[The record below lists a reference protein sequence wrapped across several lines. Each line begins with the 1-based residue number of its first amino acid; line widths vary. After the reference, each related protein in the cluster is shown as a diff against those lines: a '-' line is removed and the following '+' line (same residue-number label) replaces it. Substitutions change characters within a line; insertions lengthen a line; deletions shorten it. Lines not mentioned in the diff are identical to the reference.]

1 MNKKITKK
9 NNEPWWQE
17 TIETPETEY
26 VEENFYIEETS
37 IKNKELIRMDMNIV
51 QFPIFS
57 KNTQRKVNQV
67 VKYYFNK
74 NRDTYITV
82 TPSAGNYIPGET
94 EEKVFIALMQLMKE
108 KGMPRKFVI
117 SGVELRDKLNISTI
131 RYGNIVKNAL
141 LRLSETNYNFKNTM
155 YSSEYNGVINKEI
168 STPILT
174 LEIITLSLKKNQQ
187 YREIYEDKRIK
198 EVYEITITDHFYQ
211 NIIQKGYMV
220 YNSGIL
226 LNISTSTARTI
237 YMLIEKMRFENI
249 YLKIDTIFLIKRI
262 PLKYDKKHLNTTI
275 KTLEKAFIELR
286 GKELIEDFKIIKDST
301 WDKSEIEI
309 FFHEK
314 SKEEKQQRFFED
326 RNDFRKILTE
336 TTISDTEH
344 EIIDSLE
351 IIEKDSL
358 TEAKSE
364 SQEKNNVI
372 VTEEMI
378 DKIFGLMPSKA
389 RELKTMPKTIKESI
403 ENYGYKKVE
412 SLAIYMKK
420 NKVEKIRAYF
430 LKALSENWEIDQDTV
445 DIFSEKPKMEKAVVV
460 EKEDISPIIL
470 EKINNYLNNLTEL
483 EKEELEKKVYRD
495 YINKCGSETKI
506 QKLAFNNGKKR
517 ITEKYI
523 LENINLDEVNQ
534 EVEEPTKEE
543 VRSELNANVIGALEL
558 KEYILNSL
566 NTYRTFLDFTDEEF
580 KELHTNVSFKVTPHF
595 VTNTITLEIVNN
607 ILEVELKEFQKNRK
621 G

>member
-174 LEIITLSLKKNQQ
+174 LEIITLSLQKNQQ

-344 EIIDSLE
+344 EIIDNLE

-358 TEAKSE
+358 VESKSE
-364 SQEKNNVI
+364 VQEKNNIV

-430 LKALSENWEIDQDTV
+430 LKALSENWEIDEETV
-445 DIFSEKPKMEKAVVV
+445 DIFSEKPKIEKAVVV
-460 EKEDISPIIL
+460 EKEDISPVVL

-495 YINKCGSETKI
+495 YIKKCGSETKI

-523 LENINLDEVNQ
+523 LENINLDEINQ

-543 VRSELNANVIGALEL
+543 VRNELNANVIGALEL